1 MRRRYEAELI
11 PQAIAMGISYEEF
24 WKLNPRSFNVIAK
37 GYNLWK
43 KEQDA
48 MMWLQGG
55 YIFGAVSLAVRNAFR
70 KKGQQQKEYFKVLKE
85 PFLSQSIKDES
96 NMTESEKKNMTEQ
109 LFHNLEI
116 QMANFNLQKKSGK

>member
-55 YIFGAVSLAVRNAFR
+55 YIFDAVSLAVGNAFR
-70 KKGQQQKEYFKVLKE
+70 KKGQRPKEYFKVLKE

>member
-24 WKLNPRSFNVIAK
+24 WKLNLRSFNVIAK
-37 GYNLWK
+37 GYNLRK

-55 YIFGAVSLAVRNAFR
+55 YIFDAVSLAVGNAFR
-70 KKGQQQKEYFKVLKE
+70 KKGQRPKEYFKVLKE

>member
-1 MRRRYEAELI
+1 
-11 PQAIAMGISYEEF
+11 
-24 WKLNPRSFNVIAK
+24 
-37 GYNLWK
+37 
-43 KEQDA
+43 
-48 MMWLQGG
+48 MWLQGG
-55 YIFGAVSLAVRNAFR
+55 YIFDAVSLAVGNAFR
-70 KKGQQQKEYFKVLKE
+70 KKGQRQKEYFKVLKE